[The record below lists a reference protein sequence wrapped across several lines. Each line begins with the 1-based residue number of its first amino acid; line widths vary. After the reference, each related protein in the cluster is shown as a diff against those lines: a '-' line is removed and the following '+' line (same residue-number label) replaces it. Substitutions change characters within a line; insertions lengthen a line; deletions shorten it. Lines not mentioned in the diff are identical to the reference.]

1 MKDRDVTVLLIVL
14 FILQFSID
22 FSTNECLSLLK
33 GKDLEKGLSNL
44 FFHHLIST
52 FANFG
57 WLYQNKKLLIFN
69 IILILSIFIGWF
81 INKGKCFLTKDF
93 NNLCVYQ
100 HYEMFHDFF
109 YYLNLKMIHSFYYL
123 IILIILLYKI
133 N

>member
-1 MKDRDVTVLLIVL
+1 MNDKDITILLIVL
-14 FILQFSID
+14 FIVQFSID
-22 FSTNECLSLLK
+22 LSTNECILRLK

-44 FFHHLIST
+44 FLHHLISI

-57 WLYQNKKLLIFN
+57 WLYKNKKILLLN

-81 INKGKCFLTKDF
+81 INKGCFITQNF
-93 NNLCVYQ
+93 NVLCDYK

-109 YYLNLKMIHSFYYL
+109 YYLNLKTIHPFYYFVVL
-123 IILIILLYKI
+123 IIMLNKI